1 MKEVSAAY
9 DLNMLETSQD
19 AFSGLVENK
28 DDNLL
33 DEMRSIM
40 KDYVGLCVQNKM
52 TDSLK
57 QEYKNRFE
65 DLRSKLRDPMLKDYS
80 SFEFME
86 KLYMQEY
93 LIEE

>member
-9 DLNMLETSQD
+9 DLDMLETNQEVLSSQ
-19 AFSGLVENK
+19 AENN
-28 DDNLL
+28 DDRLL
-33 DEMRSIM
+33 DEMRAIM
-40 KDYVGLCVQNKM
+40 KDYVGHCVQNKI

-57 QEYKNRFE
+57 QDYKTKFE
-65 DLRSKLRDPMLKDYS
+65 ELRGNLRDPMLKDYS